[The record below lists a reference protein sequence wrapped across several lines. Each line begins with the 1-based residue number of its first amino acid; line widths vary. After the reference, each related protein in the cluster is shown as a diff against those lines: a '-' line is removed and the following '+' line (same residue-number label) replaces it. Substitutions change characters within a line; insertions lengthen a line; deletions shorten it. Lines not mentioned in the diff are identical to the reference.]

1 MALAATNM
9 GFTKGMTLFY
19 MIGGAVPSVIP
30 ALITVHNFGDKEFSV
45 MNGWMNMAGNVGQI
59 IGPTIAAFVF
69 DVTGTYRMAW
79 IIFAVLMV
87 VVALLYFMS
96 NISSKKQIEEM
107 GYVIPQ

>member
-1 MALAATNM
+1 
-9 GFTKGMTLFY
+9 
-19 MIGGAVPSVIP
+19 
-30 ALITVHNFGDKEFSV
+30 

-69 DVTGTYRMAW
+69 DVIGTYRMAW

>member
-1 MALAATNM
+1 
-9 GFTKGMTLFY
+9 
-19 MIGGAVPSVIP
+19 
-30 ALITVHNFGDKEFSV
+30 
-45 MNGWMNMAGNVGQI
+45 
-59 IGPTIAAFVF
+59 
-69 DVTGTYRMAW
+69 MAW